1 MMRLIVAN
9 LKMQTGSIKMDI
21 DITELTA
28 YEIQRILSN
37 YPRGRLAIKHDR
49 IFWDSG
55 DVEPVP
61 RPNEAAP
68 QYPPQQPPRQPSG
81 QPPRQQPKGNDIG
94 QRFARMADTLGSMM
108 G

>member
-1 MMRLIVAN
+1 
-9 LKMQTGSIKMDI
+9 MDI

-37 YPRGRLAIKHDR
+37 YPRGRLVVKYDR

-55 DVEPVP
+55 NLEPVP
-61 RPNEAAP
+61 SPNGAAP
-68 QYPPQQPPRQPSG
+68 QMNPQQQPPRQPNQGSE
-81 QPPRQQPKGNDIG
+81 IG
-94 QRFARMADTLGSMM
+94 QRFQRMSDTLGSLVH